1 MKLTRISIT
10 EEKLGE
16 FYVDEYMK
24 VTYFPFV
31 KGVGFLGNSCISIK
45 RRRL

>member
-24 VTYFPFV
+24 VTYFHSLKVLVFG
-31 KGVGFLGNSCISIK
+31 KLMYLN
-45 RRRL
+45 